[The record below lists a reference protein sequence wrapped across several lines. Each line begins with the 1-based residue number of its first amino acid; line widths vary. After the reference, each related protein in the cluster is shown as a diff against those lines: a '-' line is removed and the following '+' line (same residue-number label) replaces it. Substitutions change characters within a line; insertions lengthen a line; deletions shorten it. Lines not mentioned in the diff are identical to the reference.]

1 MPQSKSLLNPDKG
14 KQMKRFLSI
23 CFLLYLVQ
31 ICYAQTELVLPY
43 NATGLTDEQKAMNP
57 DRLAYPKSMKETIRN
72 EVDFLCNT
80 KITEFG
86 PFSVSARKKVVFA
99 PGNLQFCAGRGTHVC
114 ADGAK
119 EKGMWRF
126 AEHQWDYVGG
136 EECGTVYANGEKCNN
151 SLISDNYA
159 GWIDLF
165 GWGTSG
171 WKSGAM
177 AFVPYSTSAK
187 NEDYYPG
194 NSYTTDLTAEFAYAD
209 WGKYNQIG
217 TDPAGTWRTLTQSEW
232 QYLVFKRPN
241 YAELQGYAFVNGIG
255 GMVLLP
261 DTWSL
266 PDGLS
271 FSHLKT
277 NNYTVSQWSVME
289 EGGAVFLP
297 AADRRDG
304 NQWSYC
310 GLVGFYWTAS
320 HTDQGRS
327 HLVIFTEDEHI
338 NLLDECEFR
347 SYGLAV
353 RLAKDITPAFSV
365 SENKR
370 VLFSPGNLQY
380 CAGTNT
386 WRFAEHQ
393 WDFVGDAESGTVYA
407 NGEKCNNAL
416 ISATYSG
423 WIDLFGWGT
432 SGWNSGAKAYQPYS
446 TSRDS
451 TDYFVGN
458 NKNNSLTGEYANAD
472 WAVYNKIG
480 NDPAGTWRTLTYEEW
495 EYMLNKRPN
504 YAQLRGLATVNDVP
518 GCVLLPDNW
527 STPSGITFSVISNS
541 SFSDNVYNAAQWE
554 KMENAGAVFLPA
566 AGNRISSILF
576 DVSEWG
582 TYWTASVNPNPTEYK
597 DRVWCFSFYD
607 NAYPHIW
614 GRQYRHFGSSVRP
627 VQDIK

>member
-1 MPQSKSLLNPDKG
+1 MSQSKSLLNPDKG

-217 TDPAGTWRTLTQSEW
+217 TDPAGTWRTLTKDEW

-266 PDGLS
+266 PEGLS
-271 FSHLKT
+271 FSHSKT
-277 NNYTVSQWSVME
+277 NNYTVSQWSAME

-297 AADRRDG
+297 AADRRNG
-304 NQWSYC
+304 SEWSYC
-310 GLVGFYWTAS
+310 SPVGFYWTAS

-327 HLVIFTEDEHI
+327 HLVVFTEDEHI
-338 NLLDECEFR
+338 RLLDECEFR

-353 RLAKDITPAFSV
+353 RLARDISPAFSV

-380 CAGTNT
+380 CAATNK

-393 WDFVGDAESGTVYA
+393 WDYVGDAESGTVYA

-518 GCVLLPDNW
+518 GCVLLPDSW
-527 STPSGITFSVISNS
+527 SIPVGMTFVTS
-541 SFSDNVYNAAQWE
+541 SHFSTNVYTAAQWE
-554 KMENAGAVFLPA
+554 KMENAGAVFFPA
-566 AGNRISSILF
+566 AGNRVSKSIF
-576 DVSEWG
+576 DVRGRG

-597 DRVWCFSFYD
+597 DRVWYFGFGD

>member
-1 MPQSKSLLNPDKG
+1 
-14 KQMKRFLSI
+14 MKRIFLI
-23 CFLLYLVQ
+23 VLCFACMQFV
-31 ICYAQTELVLPY
+31 CAQTVLILPY
-43 NATGLTDEQKAMNP
+43 NASGLTEEQKAMNP
-57 DRLAYPKSMKETIRN
+57 DRLAYPKSMKESIRN
-72 EVDFLCNT
+72 EIDFVCNT
-80 KITEFG
+80 KIMELG
-86 PFSVSARKKVVFA
+86 PFSVSAYKKVMFS
-99 PGNLQFCAGRGTHVC
+99 PGNLQFNAAKGSHGC
-114 ADGAK
+114 ADGTSQ
-119 EKGMWRF
+119 KGTWRF

-136 EECGTVYANGEKCNN
+136 EECGTVYINGEKCNN
-151 SLISDNYA
+151 AFISATYT

-171 WKSGAM
+171 WKSGAN
-177 AFVPYSTSAK
+177 AYQPYSTSTK

-209 WGKYNQIG
+209 WGLYNRIG
-217 TDPAGTWRTLTQSEW
+217 TDPAGTWRTLTKDEW
-232 QYLVFKRPN
+232 QYLIFERPN
-241 YAELQGYAFVNGIG
+241 NAELKGFAVINGIG

-266 PDGLS
+266 PEGLS
-271 FSHLKT
+271 FSPTKR
-277 NNYTVSQWSVME
+277 NNYTVSQWSAME

-297 AADRRDG
+297 AADRRNG
-304 NQWSYC
+304 SEWAYC
-310 GLVGFYWTAS
+310 SPGGLYWTAS
-320 HTDQGRS
+320 HSEQGQAHS
-327 HLVIFTEDEHI
+327 VEFTEDEHFY
-338 NLLDECEFR
+338 LSDETDPR

-365 SENKR
+365 SENRR

-380 CAGTNT
+380 CAATDK

-393 WDFVGDAESGTVYA
+393 WDFVGDEEHGTVYA

-416 ISATYSG
+416 ISATYTG

-432 SGWNSGAKAYQPYS
+432 SGWKSGANAYQPYS

-458 NKNNSLTGEYANAD
+458 NKNNNLTGEYAKAD

-504 YAQLRGLATVNDVP
+504 YAQLRGLATVNEVP

-527 STPSGITFSVISNS
+527 SIPAGMSFVANFQS
-541 SFSDNVYNAAQWE
+541 SFSDNVYKDAEWQ
-554 KMENAGAVFLPA
+554 KMEAAGAVFMPA
-566 AGNRISSILF
+566 AGDRVSKMIF
-576 DVSEWG
+576 DASEWG
-582 TYWTASVNPNPTEYK
+582 SYWTASVNLNPTLGYR
-597 DRVWCFSFYD
+597 DMIWCYTFFE
-607 NAYPHIW
+607 NAYPSIH
-614 GRQYRHFGSSVRP
+614 GHQYRHFGNSVRP